1 MKRYQSLVCLLA
13 LGWGRAAR
21 AETFAFQA
29 GTPALKVSKNAP
41 VLHYRSLDL
50 TAQPGA
56 TINQIPPKMDAP
68 RYGTLSLGPQGTP
81 TNINLAVDERPG
93 QAPLFLVD
101 TNGAGDFSHEKPV
114 KLEPFAYKLNNGE
127 TRTEYRGET
136 PVWVRYGDGVVLLT
150 LALDWLDPNDVRRRG
165 GKSTLFYTLTPSR
178 IGTVKLGSETYD
190 ALLTDTNAVGDFRL
204 RPNSGILLCLDVNH
218 SGQIDK
224 YGEAFDISR
233 PFNIK
238 GVTYEVTNSEVSG
251 QSLTIEKSAQTVG
264 EIPPPPDLRP
274 GQPILPFTATT
285 LDGKTVHFPAD
296 FAGKP
301 VILVFWATWC
311 SDCQEE
317 LPSLLAAYAKYHKQG
332 LEVLGVSMDHPDSQ
346 AKLTAF
352 MTEKKIAW
360 PQIYDG
366 KSWQGAIARQ
376 YALDWI
382 PTLILVDGT
391 TGKILADNDTLIGPQ
406 IEKTLSAKM
415 SAARK

>member
-1 MKRYQSLVCLLA
+1 MKRYQSLICLLA
-13 LGWGRAAR
+13 LGFAQAAR

-29 GTPALKVSKNAP
+29 GTPTLKVSKNAP

-50 TAQPGA
+50 TAAPGA
-56 TINQIPPKMDAP
+56 TINQIPPKMESP

-81 TNINLAVDERPG
+81 TNINLVVDEKQG

-101 TNGAGDFSHEKPV
+101 TNGAGDFTHDKPV
-114 KLEPFAYKLNNGE
+114 KLEPFAYKMTNGE
-127 TRTEYRGET
+127 MRTEYRGET
-136 PVWVRYGDGVVLLT
+136 SVWVRYGDGIVSLT

-165 GKSTLFYTLTPSR
+165 GKFTLFYTLTPSR
-178 IGTVKLGSETYD
+178 IGTVKLGTETYD

-238 GVTYEVTNSEVSG
+238 GVTYEVTNSDVSG

-264 EIPPPPDLRP
+264 EVPPPPDLRI

-301 VILVFWATWC
+301 VILVFWASWC

-317 LPSLLAAYAKYHKQG
+317 LPFLLSAYAKYHKQG
-332 LEVLGVSMDHPDSQ
+332 LEVLGVSMDYPDSQ

-352 MTEKKIAW
+352 MTAKKIMW

-366 KSWQGAIARQ
+366 KSWQGAIAKQ

-406 IEKTLSAKM
+406 IEKTLAAKI
-415 SAARK
+415 ARK